1 MTVEAS
7 RFPDKVGRAVG
18 KSLEVRVL
26 HCDGCALGG
35 PHKKGIGVVVFK
47 VVFLQ
52 VSIGFHVEVA

>member
-7 RFPDKVGRAVG
+7 GFPEKVGRAVG

-35 PHKKGIGVVVFK
+35 PHKRGIGVVFK
-47 VVFLQ
+47 LVFLQ
-52 VSIGFHVEVA
+52 VFIGFHVEIA